1 MNSTY
6 TIGAT
11 EMFVTDGDGPRT
23 AWVLH
28 DLPRNPDHWRTE
40 ALVASGDFCE
50 MLAITLE
57 QVSTALPAASVE
69 QYQLQDVIGH
79 LLYTQRHY
87 KLVKRT
93 PRSYRGPSQLPNQP
107 D

>member
-1 MNSTY
+1 MNTMY
-6 TIGAT
+6 AIAPQD
-11 EMFVTDGDGPRT
+11 MFVTDGGG
-23 AWVLH
+23 AAILLH

-57 QVSTALPAASVE
+57 QVAAALPAAGVE

-87 KLVKRT
+87 TLVKRS
-93 PRSYRGPSQLPNQP
+93 PRVYRGHSQPHKTQ